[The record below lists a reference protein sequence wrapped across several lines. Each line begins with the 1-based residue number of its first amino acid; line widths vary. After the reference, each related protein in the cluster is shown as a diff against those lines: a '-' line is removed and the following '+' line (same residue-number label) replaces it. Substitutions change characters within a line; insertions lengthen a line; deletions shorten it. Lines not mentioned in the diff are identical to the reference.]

1 MCVYVCVCVCVC
13 VCVWTSEHQSFLGSK
28 LSVSIESNWVSL
40 HCQKKFKFMSFAT
53 PFLFHFLVC
62 SSNVSTQ
69 KHITGSDLKTKNS
82 CLEPEVLVLNRSESA
97 REGLHLRYQENF
109 SGELWE
115 VFQSTSRPLLPF
127 STSSA
132 KKKIQVSMDL
142 TGCPE
147 IKELHLESY

>member
-1 MCVYVCVCVCVC
+1 MFLWKVHVCVCVFVC
-13 VCVWTSEHQSFLGSK
+13 VCGQVNTKVFLVPNYRFQLRVTGFLFAAK
-28 LSVSIESNWVSL
+28 
-40 HCQKKFKFMSFAT
+40 KKFKFMSFAT
-53 PFLFHFLVC
+53 PFLFHFLVF

-97 REGLHLRYQENF
+97 REVLHLHYQENF

-132 KKKIQVSMDL
+132 KKKIQVFSGFNRL
-142 TGCPE
+142 
-147 IKELHLESY
+147 SRN